1 MTPKTKWRALRTT
14 NDKKRRQGNGSDD
27 NNKNNAWCVCVC
39 VFACV
44 LWEICFSYPKALPR
58 KSRHRA
64 FGGFESPPPPSGQ
77 ASYLLPVLPLL
88 DLWRLQEPRRKGL
101 VTVAFRCPPSP
112 CGPPRRAPDGGLA
125 MMVCPGGGQSG
136 LALRSLAKV
145 GATRCFGDLPGQGM
159 ARRGPERACVRGA
172 I

>member
-1 MTPKTKWRALRTT
+1 MEATTTTRTMH
-14 NDKKRRQGNGSDD
+14 GV
-27 NNKNNAWCVCVC
+27 CVCVC
-39 VFACV
+39 LLACFGKFVFLIQRRCRANPATV
-44 LWEICFSYPKALPR
+44 LLEALSP
-58 KSRHRA
+58 
-64 FGGFESPPPPSGQ
+64 PPPPSGQ